1 MTTRPDAEASEPTR
15 TDPSIDTTPPRL
27 STLDRLLP
35 LWIGVAMLAGLA
47 LGRIFPDLNDQLDR
61 VKIGTVSLPIAIG
74 LLLMMYPVLAKVK
87 YSSIGHI
94 VTDRQSLA
102 MSLVLNW
109 IIGPAI
115 MFTLAWLML
124 PDLPEYRTGLIIV
137 GLARCIAMVL
147 IWNDLA
153 CGNRELAAILVALN
167 SVFQILAFSLLGWFY
182 LQVLPGWLG
191 LDSKGIDVTV
201 WEIAKSVL
209 VFLGIPLLAGFL
221 TRTFGERAK
230 GTEWYEERF
239 LPRIGPVALYGL
251 LFTIVILFA
260 LQGDRITN
268 QPVDVARIA
277 LPLLAYFA
285 IMWFGSFALGLRL
298 HLPYDK
304 NASIAFTAAG
314 NNFELAIAVCIG
326 VFGVSS
332 GQALAGVVGPLI
344 EVPVLVALVYV
355 SLAARRRYYPAIAN
369 RT

>member
-1 MTTRPDAEASEPTR
+1 MTAVAEPVEAPG
-15 TDPSIDTTPPRL
+15 RL

-35 LWIGVAMLAGLA
+35 LWIGIAMVAGVLLGKAFPGL
-47 LGRIFPDLNDQLDR
+47 DDTLDR
-61 VKIGTVSLPIAIG
+61 VKIGTVSLPIAVG

-87 YSSIGHI
+87 YSRIGH
-94 VTDRQSLA
+94 VVADRRSLV

-109 IIGPAI
+109 VVGPAV
-115 MFTLAWLML
+115 MFALAWLML

-153 CGNRELAAILVALN
+153 CGDRELAAVLVALN

-182 LQVLPGWLG
+182 LQVLPDWLG
-191 LDSKGIDVTV
+191 LDSDGIDITV

-209 VFLGIPLLAGFL
+209 VFLGVPLLAGFL

-239 LPRIGPVALYGL
+239 IPRIGPVALYGL

-260 LQGDRITN
+260 LQGEKITD
-268 QPVDVARIA
+268 QPFDVARIA
-277 LPLLAYFA
+277 LPLLAYFGL
-285 IMWFGSFALGLRL
+285 MWFGTFALGLRMGL
-298 HLPYDK
+298 DYRR
-304 NASIAFTAAG
+304 NASISFTAAG
-314 NNFELAIAVCIG
+314 NNFELAIAVAIG

-344 EVPVLVALVYV
+344 EVPVLVGLVYV
-355 SLAARRRYYPAIAN
+355 SLAARRRWYDEAGH
-369 RT
+369 RR